1 MDAGNWKAP
10 RGKGKF
16 DIYWSRM
23 NAKSCW
29 EICPQ
34 LPFVLPLSSLHRVRT
49 LRMFSIFL
57 ILHLSATYLKVA
69 LDCLT
74 FWCRYRLWPLR
85 KGTVVYPKEYPESE
99 LVELLA
105 IWISDRRDL
114 SLCILVMITTW
125 GETAVKYSSEPGPL
139 DPLRLAFPQNNVVA
153 HSVATTAASAAHVLR
168 GGVSANE

>member
-1 MDAGNWKAP
+1 MDAGNWEAP

-16 DIYWSRM
+16 DILKQNERKKLLRDTPP
-23 NAKSCW
+23 ATFR
-29 EICPQ
+29 P
-34 LPFVLPLSSLHRVRT
+34 PPLKFAPSTDAQNV
-49 LRMFSIFL
+49 FYFL

-69 LDCLT
+69 LNCLT

-114 SLCILVMITTW
+114 SFCILVMITTW
-125 GETAVKYSSEPGPL
+125 AETAVKYSSEPDPL
-139 DPLRLAFPQNNVVA
+139 DPLRLALPQNNVVSD
-153 HSVATTAASAAHVLR
+153 SVATTAAFAAHVLR